1 MIKRLEIYCDG
12 GCRGNQQDENV
23 GGWGAYLVWGEFE
36 KRLHGGE
43 ANTTNNKMELTAAIE
58 GLRAVIDK
66 NVPTDV
72 FVDSAYVLG
81 GITDWIYGWMQK
93 GWKNAK
99 KEPVANKE
107 LWLELFAEK
116 EKFADI
122 SFHKVKGHAD
132 NVGNNIADEL
142 ANLGMDE
149 VEQSIVE

>member
-1 MIKRLEIYCDG
+1 MSNRLEIYCDG
-12 GCRGNQQDENV
+12 GCRGNQSDENV
-23 GGWGAYLVWGEFE
+23 GGWGAYLLWGGHE

-43 ANTTNNKMELTAAIE
+43 AYTTNNKMELMAAIE
-58 GLRAVIDK
+58 ALRAITDK
-66 NVPTDV
+66 SVPTDV
-72 FVDSAYVLG
+72 FLDSAYVLG
-81 GITDWIYGWMQK
+81 GITDWIHGWMQK

-107 LWLELFAEK
+107 LWLELWAEK

-122 SFHKVKGHAD
+122 SFHKVKGHSD

-149 VEQSIVE
+149 VEQACL